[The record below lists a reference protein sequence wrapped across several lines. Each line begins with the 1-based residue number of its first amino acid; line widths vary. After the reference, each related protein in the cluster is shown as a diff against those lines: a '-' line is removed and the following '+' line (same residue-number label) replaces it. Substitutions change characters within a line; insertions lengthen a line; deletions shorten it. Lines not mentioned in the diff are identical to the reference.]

1 MPKVS
6 VIVPVYNVEKYLN
19 KCIDSLI
26 NQSLKD
32 IEIIIVNDS
41 SPDNCQAI
49 IDTYQ
54 KNYPNL
60 IKSFIK
66 ENGGQGSARNYGLD
80 YASGEYISF
89 VDSDDWLDLNMLEK
103 MYNLA
108 IKDNSDIVICD
119 MMDYY
124 EDGSKKFF
132 NCTKYDSVYKVT
144 PSACNKIF
152 KREIINNIRFLNGL
166 WYEDFNFTTKIL
178 LNNPKISTISNLYY
192 NCHSRKVS
200 TMNNNNAIKNLDII
214 TIIED
219 LKDYAYKNNLFNDNL
234 FEYLIFDHILITSI
248 NRVSKQ
254 KNKDK
259 NMVITKLR
267 NYCKEN
273 LVCYKSQNFYKSIPL
288 QRKFIATL
296 NYHGFNS
303 ISKLLL
309 KIKSKIR

>member
-1 MPKVS
+1 
-6 VIVPVYNVEKYLN
+6 
-19 KCIDSLI
+19 
-26 NQSLKD
+26 
-32 IEIIIVNDS
+32 
-41 SPDNCQAI
+41 
-49 IDTYQ
+49 
-54 KNYPNL
+54 
-60 IKSFIK
+60 
-66 ENGGQGSARNYGLD
+66 
-80 YASGEYISF
+80 
-89 VDSDDWLDLNMLEK
+89 MLEK

-108 IKDNSDIVICD
+108 IKDNSDVVICD

-178 LNNPKISTISNLYY
+178 LNDPKISTISGLYY
-192 NCHSRKVS
+192 NCHARKVS
-200 TMNNNNAIKNLDII
+200 TMNNNNSIKNLDII
-214 TIIED
+214 TVIED
-219 LKDYAYKNNLFNDNL
+219 LKDYACKNNLFNEDI
-234 FEYLIFDHILITSI
+234 FKYLIFDHILITSI